1 MRPYDR
7 QAPPTS
13 VRRREPRRTGRIR
26 HRTRGTCRPE
36 STLHPSFFSFFAL
49 HRSRPGTCRALGHV
63 HRPSVLKAM
72 AAREAGGFAAS
83 AVNMPIVLPWTTL
96 LEILVVVPLG
106 AALLAALFT
115 RSRMPLARR
124 AG

>member
-1 MRPYDR
+1 
-7 QAPPTS
+7 
-13 VRRREPRRTGRIR
+13 
-26 HRTRGTCRPE
+26 
-36 STLHPSFFSFFAL
+36 
-49 HRSRPGTCRALGHV
+49 
-63 HRPSVLKAM
+63 M
-72 AAREAGGFAAS
+72 AAREAEGFAAS

-115 RSRMPLARR
+115 RSRTTLARR